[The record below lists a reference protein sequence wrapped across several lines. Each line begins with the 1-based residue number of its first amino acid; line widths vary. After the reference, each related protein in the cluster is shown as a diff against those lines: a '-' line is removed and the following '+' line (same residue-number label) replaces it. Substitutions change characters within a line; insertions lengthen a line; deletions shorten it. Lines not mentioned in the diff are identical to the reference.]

1 LVYYGENAANCV
13 NNITLIRFY
22 NQMKQERSLW
32 KLKSNA
38 ARTSSVFTGGRACPG
53 GENGLSG
60 SAASANRA
68 VVLAGKAHFWELRPV
83 RGDCSIVNLVDKVS
97 ARAHAAA
104 RPSYMHSQPRRQ
116 SAHRRS
122 PPPPPPPGSQ
132 TRQARGAPAFLSSP
146 TKCTERSPF
155 MAARDFFTGRQRWKV
170 VKVD

>member
-1 LVYYGENAANCV
+1 V

-22 NQMKQERSLW
+22 SQMKQERSLW
-32 KLKSNA
+32 KLKSSA
-38 ARTSSVFTGGRACPG
+38 ARISSVITGGRACPG

-83 RGDCSIVNLVDKVS
+83 RGDCNIVNLVDKVS
-97 ARAHAAA
+97 STPAPPSATRAL
-104 RPSYMHSQPRRQ
+104 RWLSRLLLLVSRGCSPQ
-116 SAHRRS
+116 S
-122 PPPPPPPGSQ
+122 
-132 TRQARGAPAFLSSP
+132 RQARGAPAFLSSP
-146 TKCTERSPF
+146 TKCTERNPF